1 MSCSKSHV
9 YRTSA
14 YFSMIFCLSVRMAVR
29 SGPAGPVLAGP
40 IIFKVSNDPLGL
52 SFKIKFIPTKI
63 HKTVATRAAPFGPDM
78 HQIVCRLGFAPDP
91 TGGAYSAPPDP
102 LAGLRGPTSK
112 GRGGKGKERE
122 GRGPTSKG
130 RGGKGG
136 GDGRGKEGKGGRRER
151 GRGKGGK
158 GWPDQSQTRCYGSP
172 SVRPFICLSRCH
184 NIVFKRCRPIHRQTS
199 FTT

>member
-1 MSCSKSHV
+1 MIV
-9 YRTSA
+9 GLTVLRQLLRFSA
-14 YFSMIFCLSVRMAVR
+14 ISV
-29 SGPAGPVLAGP
+29 
-40 IIFKVSNDPLGL
+40 F
-52 SFKIKFIPTKI
+52 KFIPTKI

-130 RGGKGG
+130 RGRE
-136 GDGRGKEGKGGRRER
+136 GREGRRWEGKGGKR
-151 GRGKGGK
+151 RGKGK
-158 GWPDQSQTRCYGSP
+158 GEREGRKGIAGPIPNP
-172 SVRPFICLSRCH
+172 SARLSVCH
-184 NIVFKRCRPIHRQTS
+184 VVILTFKRCRPIHIDRLLS
-199 FTT
+199 LHDRDIVLVS